1 MQFRPTILHFK
12 RMDMRYKKSKRV
24 DFIHTAGNR
33 RLAALGQ
40 SSRCL
45 HMSETQVHHIQAQ
58 LEPADGSFPGQVTE
72 GYYVVDDGILT
83 MTDAGGGAVEIDG
96 RRFTVTLGPDT
107 NARAIASICCSPPD
121 RSVPLLPRRSFRRGN
136 IS

>member
-1 MQFRPTILHFK
+1 
-12 RMDMRYKKSKRV
+12 
-24 DFIHTAGNR
+24 
-33 RLAALGQ
+33 
-40 SSRCL
+40 
-45 HMSETQVHHIQAQ
+45 MSETQVHHIQAQ

-107 NARAIASICCSPPD
+107 NARAIAARLTKQIRLALNPKTDFNRRVRMPD
-121 RSVPLLPRRSFRRGN
+121 LGLA
-136 IS
+136 